1 VGIGIV
7 LTTGPCRRTWLG
19 KTLIGNGRRIS

>member
-1 VGIGIV
+1 V
-7 LTTGPCRRTWLG
+7 LTMGSCRRTWLG